1 MNINDKVLKI
11 FFNVSILILN
21 MRKNFFLNIHI
32 HYFKE
37 ILFINNFIDFYSR
50 DLSEWLYFLTDYVI
64 GDWFLPILIQFSL
77 KIN

>member
-1 MNINDKVLKI
+1 MNKNDKVLKI

-37 ILFINNFIDFYSR
+37 ILLINIFIDFYSR
-50 DLSEWLYFLTDYVI
+50 DLSE
-64 GDWFLPILIQFSL
+64 
-77 KIN
+77 